1 MNAKG
6 FTGWDVLIL
15 LTTVVLLMGLVF
27 LANGP
32 SERARAPRIQ
42 CVSNLKQI
50 ALAFRMWSNEH
61 EDQFPMTVSS
71 SKGGAAEAV
80 LGGDPVPAYL
90 VVSNELNSPK
100 LLLCPSDKE
109 RGPRATV
116 FKGLSTRNI
125 SYLIGVD
132 AAETNAAAILI
143 ADRNILVPGEDQS
156 EGLFTIAAWQGA
168 EWSPKIHNQQG
179 NIAFADGS
187 ALQATQNG
195 LQKALRNAGFVT
207 NRFAVP

>member
-1 MNAKG
+1 MAAMNAKG

-15 LTTVVLLMGLVF
+15 LSTVVLLMGLVF

-61 EDQFPMTVSS
+61 EDQFPMTVPG

-116 FKGLSTRNI
+116 FERLSERNV
-125 SYLIGVD
+125 SYLIGID
-132 AAETNAAAILI
+132 ARETNAAAILTG
-143 ADRNILVPGEDQS
+143 DRNILVP
-156 EGLFTIAAWQGA
+156 
-168 EWSPKIHNQQG
+168 
-179 NIAFADGS
+179 
-187 ALQATQNG
+187 
-195 LQKALRNAGFVT
+195 
-207 NRFAVP
+207 